1 MLRWILSRFD
11 KRVADELYNHRKLIL
26 TGLLCSAG
34 AASIA
39 GGLVWFIKLTVAA
52 VENKDPVRL
61 YWLAALVIGLFALK
75 YFLTRGQTYYLTAAS
90 IHLTSSLREKILR
103 KLQRLPLRYFDSQRS
118 GNLQSVITNDVNMYT
133 TAVGTVREAIDG
145 PIKILGGL
153 IAAFAIQPFLLMG
166 ASLVLPVI
174 FLVIQNNARKMKADQ
189 ARVQD
194 DLGDLNAFTSESIQ
208 GTRTVKVFGAE
219 ELMIA
224 NFLQRNEVTV
234 ISQKMAARRFANL
247 KPMVE
252 FIGAFAIS
260 IVVIICAVLVQRN
273 QLEVSDLAAFLFALD
288 LINQGFRN
296 LGSMKQTR
304 AQIQAAADRIYSEV
318 LDVPDDEVHSGA
330 NKSLPQ
336 VVGRIVFDQVS
347 FSYPDGTKALDN
359 VSFTIEAG
367 SSVALVGP
375 SGAGKSTISDL
386 LLRIHDPSSGV
397 ITLDGTDLR
406 ELDIHWL
413 RSQMGVVPQSTFLF
427 AGTLAENLKLAKPD
441 ATDQELMQ
449 ATEAANAS
457 FIVNL
462 PAGFQSTVGERGV
475 RLSGGEAQRIA
486 IARAILRN
494 PKILILDEATS
505 SLDAMSEKAVQ
516 EALDDVM
523 VDRSTLF
530 IAHRLTT
537 AARAK
542 KIVVLRHGRVVE
554 QGTFQEL
561 MDAKQVFAGMYE
573 TFRDDGAP
581 VELA

>member
-61 YWLAALVIGLFALK
+61 YWLAALVVGLFALK

-554 QGTFQEL
+554 QGTFKEL

>member
-61 YWLAALVIGLFALK
+61 YWLAALVVGLFALK